1 MDKAERRDGKPNP
14 GTGADK
20 GSSAQAGGKRPSS
33 NALSP
38 SDAQHGGS
46 GRAGGGADAREA
58 VEEKAKTVMLGRPS
72 DVTVA
77 ETPSQP
83 MLEVVTGSATPRMIK
98 LGQESLK
105 IGRVGY
111 NDLVVNDGLVSR
123 NHATIYFEKG
133 RYVIE
138 DLKSTNGVLVD
149 GRQVQKMVLKSGSRI
164 TLGDTVLLFT
174 QREPEIDLNNK
185 ITFLNKTDLFNWLD
199 DDSKRL
205 LAENLAVRFFPRET
219 VVVRQNALVESM
231 YFLYEGGIRVVEIND
246 EGAERMIDE
255 IKAGDVFGERALLAG
270 EAGRYSMIA
279 NTDLHVLELR
289 RDRLNDL
296 LQKKPD
302 LNQAFYRMV
311 LQKLSSAQAEVDQG
325 GQRRDQLQAL
335 VTSTDVEIIGDDK
348 KIKEA
353 ARKIEAFAK
362 EGKPVLITGRTGA
375 GKKTFARYYHKMG
388 AHPEYPYVELSVA
401 EVDRAKVGAAI
412 FGVESDLEAAH
423 MKGQMGYLEM
433 IGNGTLTIAHVE
445 QLDAHQQSKLATY
458 IKQGWFH
465 RVYGRESVKASTRV
479 LLIGTGSDTEVME
492 KLIPELQELLKD
504 QIITLPNLTQRLKDI
519 PILAE
524 HCLKIFARQSGKQIS
539 GLSREATE
547 KLVSY
552 NWPGNVKELE
562 NVLQRAAIVTSE
574 NVIIPGDLIFV
585 IPSEKE
591 THKINV
597 LRSDRMRDFLRHPLV
612 PSVFIWF
619 NIFMVVVMAGFT
631 LFGGTRPAGHPLQE
645 FGNNPGMLITWLIWF
660 PILPI
665 SAVLL
670 GRVWCTVCPIAG
682 IGDLVARV
690 KKFNIPA
697 PTFLKRMDFWMVA
710 IAFIFLDYVEEFFEV
725 AAKPWATGVLLVLI
739 IGTSVI
745 FCVLFE
751 RKTFCRYLCPLA
763 GMLGAYSTMSI
774 LEIRGNKKVC
784 QTQCGQHLCYKGT
797 DHTDGCPMFSYPAS
811 LATNTECMLCLNCL
825 KSCENRGVQ
834 LNVRPPLQELWRQS
848 QPMLALSL
856 FGVML
861 VGLMA
866 RHQFDHLVIWNSW
879 KAALNMPDQ
888 MIHTL
893 LYLSALVFALVPFF
907 LSSALSAAA
916 SQEKISENMAHY
928 GMAFIPLAAVG
939 HIAHVTHE
947 LLCEGIY
954 ELLQYIVKVYD
965 SVVLG
970 TAVGANEVVIAPFI
984 HMSVV
989 TFIKF
994 LLMTGGMLGT
1004 LVALIMIARRSSDR
1018 NVLGRVMPHLLLLFF
1033 FWAVYLFTFMSP
1045 TGGAPVEAQPPVGAV
1060 TGHPWTP
1067 AGPAVSGGPG
1077 VVSVEQTSTEAPFT
1091 PAPLPSTA
1099 GQEPVGQ
1106 IPAATAQPS
1115 LSPTQSGVAVSSRTQ
1130 VSAPPVDG
1138 ANFVLL
1144 LPDLKGSIYARMD
1157 HAGVARWLKSAR
1169 LLPDTKRYR
1178 LRIDG
1183 QVSSAPRGAR
1193 VRVSLDDAALVQQFL
1208 TGLDAGGKFTGDIV
1222 VASVAQRIPLVF
1234 ELIDPNADKV
1244 LASHRV
1250 VIY

>member
-1 MDKAERRDGKPNP
+1 M
-14 GTGADK
+14 
-20 GSSAQAGGKRPSS
+20 AGGE
-33 NALSP
+33 AV
-38 SDAQHGGS
+38 
-46 GRAGGGADAREA
+46 ARETA
-58 VEEKAKTVMLGRPS
+58 EEKAETVLLNRPFHASGKTEEAV
-72 DVTVA
+72 
-77 ETPSQP
+77 QP
-83 MLEVVTGSATPRMIK
+83 TLEVVTGTASPKVVK
-98 LGQESLK
+98 LGQERLK
-105 IGRVGY
+105 IGRVSY

-123 NHATIYFEKG
+123 NHAAVYFDQG
-133 RYVIE
+133 HYVIE
-138 DLKSTNGVLVD
+138 DLNSTNGVLVD
-149 GRQVQKMVLKSGSRI
+149 GRQVQKVVLKSGNRI

-174 QREPEIDLNNK
+174 QREPEINLNDK
-185 ITFLNKTDLFNWLD
+185 IAFLNKSDLFNWLD
-199 DDSKRL
+199 NDSKSL
-205 LAENLAVRFFPRET
+205 LAENLVVRFFPKDT
-219 VVVRQNALVESM
+219 VVVSQHTLVESM
-231 YFLYEGGIRVVEIND
+231 YFLYEGSIRVVEIND
-246 EGAERMIDE
+246 EGAERKIDE
-255 IKAGDVFGERALLAG
+255 IKAGEVFGERALLAG
-270 EAGRYSMIA
+270 EAGRYSMVA
-279 NTDLHVLELR
+279 GSDLHVLELR

-296 LQKKPD
+296 LQKKPE

-311 LQKLSSAQAEVDQG
+311 LQKLSSAQAEADQV

-335 VTSTDVEIIGDDK
+335 VTPTDVEIVGEDK

-362 EGKPVLITGRTGA
+362 EGKPVLITGRTGT
-375 GKKTFARYYHKMG
+375 GKKTFARYYHKVG
-388 AHPEYPYVELSVA
+388 PHPEHPYVELSVA

-412 FGVESDLEAAH
+412 FGVESDLEATH

-433 IGNGTLTIAHVE
+433 IGNGTLAIAHVE

-465 RVYGRESVKASTRV
+465 RVYGRESVKAFTRV
-479 LLIGTGSDTEVME
+479 LLIGTGSDAEVME

-504 QIITLPNLTQRLKDI
+504 QVISLPNLTQRLKDI
-519 PILAE
+519 PILSE
-524 HCLKIFARQSGKQIS
+524 HCLRIFARQSGKQIS

-562 NVLQRAAIVTSE
+562 NVLQRAAIVASE

-591 THKINV
+591 IHKLNV
-597 LRSDRMRDFLRHPLV
+597 LRNDRIRDLLRHPLI
-612 PSVFIWF
+612 PGIFIWF

-645 FGNNPGMLITWLIWF
+645 FGNNPGMLITWLVWF

-697 PTFLKRMDFWMVA
+697 PAFLKRMDFWMLA
-710 IAFIFLDYVEEFFEV
+710 LSFIFLDYVEEFFQV
-725 AAKPWATGVLLVLI
+725 AQKPWATGVLLVLI
-739 IGTSVI
+739 IGTSVV

-751 RKTFCRYLCPLA
+751 RKTFCRYLCPLS
-763 GMLGAYSTMSI
+763 GMLGTYSTLSI

-797 DHTDGCPMFSYPAS
+797 DLTDGCPMFSYPAS

-848 QPMLALSL
+848 QPTLALSL

-879 KAALNMPDQ
+879 KATLPIPGQ
-888 MIHTL
+888 MVHTL
-893 LYLSALVFALVPFF
+893 LYLTALLFALVPFV
-907 LSSALSAAA
+907 LSSTLSAAA
-916 SQEKISENMAHY
+916 SQERVSENMAHY
-928 GMAFIPLAAVG
+928 GMAFIPMAAVG

-947 LLCEGIY
+947 LLSEGLY
-954 ELLQYIVKVYD
+954 ELLQYVVKLYGLLV
-965 SVVLG
+965 SGV
-970 TAVGANEVVIAPFI
+970 AVGSVEVTISPFI

-989 TFIKF
+989 NFVKF
-994 LLMTGGMLGT
+994 LIISGGMFGS

-1018 NVLGRVMPHLLLLFF
+1018 NVFGRVMPHLLLLMF
-1033 FWAVYLFTFMSP
+1033 FWAIYLFIFLSP
-1045 TGGAPVEAQPPVGAV
+1045 TG
-1060 TGHPWTP
+1060 
-1067 AGPAVSGGPG
+1067 AGPAEARPAGAAVADQVLMS
-1077 VVSVEQTSTEAPFT
+1077 SASTEAASSGTFASEQPSV
-1091 PAPLPSTA
+1091 PRPLSSVAGPPSS
-1099 GQEPVGQ
+1099 GQETVGQ
-1106 IPAATAQPS
+1106 IPTATGQS
-1115 LSPTQSGVAVSSRTQ
+1115 LQASTRSGDVISTQTQQSST
-1130 VSAPPVDG
+1130 SVDD
-1138 ANFVLL
+1138 ASFVLL

-1157 HAGVARWLKSAR
+1157 HAGVSRWIKSAK
-1169 LLPDTKRYR
+1169 LLPDNKRYR
-1178 LRIDG
+1178 LRIEG
-1183 QVSSAPRGAR
+1183 LVSSAPQGAQ
-1193 VRVSLDDAALVQQFL
+1193 VRVSLEDAALIRQFS
-1208 TGLDAGGKFTGDIV
+1208 TGLDTGGRFTGDIV
-1222 VASVAQRIPLVF
+1222 LASVTQRIPLVF
-1234 ELIDPNADKV
+1234 ELIDPKAEKV